1 MSAPA
6 NKHFAVF
13 SPDTGEI
20 VRSGV
25 CAAGDL
31 ALQGEHVVEGAGSAA
46 THYVVAGA
54 LVAYTAE
61 QADAKRARPTLVH
74 QWSNET
80 FAWTDPRSEAER
92 EQELADN
99 ARSQRDRLLAASD
112 WIAIRA
118 IERGDAMPEAW
129 QTYRQALRD
138 VPEQAGFPVAIDWP
152 TLPA

>member
-1 MSAPA
+1 VA
-6 NKHFAVF
+6 
-13 SPDTGEI
+13 
-20 VRSGV
+20 
-25 CAAGDL
+25 
-31 ALQGEHVVEGAGSAA
+31 
-46 THYVVAGA
+46 AGA

-61 QADAKRARPTLVH
+61 QAEAKRTRPTLVH

-80 FAWTDPRSEAER
+80 FAWIDPRSEAER

-118 IERGDAMPEAW
+118 VERGEAMPEDW

-138 VPEQAGFPVAIDWP
+138 VPEQQGFPAVIDWP
-152 TLPA
+152 TAPA